1 MEKDLINKTEKDFE
15 SIKHIDEN
23 GIEFWYARELM
34 TVLEYKQ
41 WRRFEQVI
49 ERAKEACKNSNI
61 SIDDHFAGV
70 GKIVKAG
77 ATNKDIGDIK
87 LTRYACYLIAQNGD
101 SRKNAIALAQTYFA
115 VQTRKEVIMEQNNEL
130 KLFEDK
136 KIRAKWDDEQEKW
149 YFSVVDVV
157 AVLTDNDYQKSRNY
171 WKWLKNKLIQEGSEL
186 VSNTIQLKMKSVD
199 GKYYNTDVM
208 TTEQI
213 LRLIQSIP
221 SKKAEPFKLWLA
233 QVGKERIDE
242 AYDPEI
248 AINRA
253 LDIYRKKGYSE
264 EWINQRLKTID
275 IRKEFT
281 DELKEKGISEAK
293 DFAILTNILTQAW
306 SGHSVKEYKNLKGLK
321 KENLRDNMTNMELV
335 LNMLAETSST
345 EISKSKKEKGF
356 KEAQDSVIEGGNI
369 ARVAREQLEK
379 KTGKKVVS
387 DKNAKEIRKLNSATE

>member
-1 MEKDLINKTEKDFE
+1 
-15 SIKHIDEN
+15 
-23 GIEFWYARELM
+23 
-34 TVLEYKQ
+34 
-41 WRRFEQVI
+41 
-49 ERAKEACKNSNI
+49 
-61 SIDDHFAGV
+61 
-70 GKIVKAG
+70 
-77 ATNKDIGDIK
+77 
-87 LTRYACYLIAQNGD
+87 
-101 SRKNAIALAQTYFA
+101 
-115 VQTRKEVIMEQNNEL
+115 MEQNNEL

-136 KIRAKWDDEQEKW
+136 KIRAKWNDEQEKW
-149 YFSVVDVV
+149 YFSVVDIV
-157 AVLTDNDYQKSRNY
+157 AALTDNDYQGGRKY
-171 WKWLKNKLIQEGSEL
+171 WKTLKMRLNKEGSEL
-186 VSNTIQLKMKSVD
+186 VTNCYQLKMQSSD

-221 SKKAEPFKLWLA
+221 SKKVEPLKLWLA

-253 LDIYRKKGYSE
+253 LDTYRKKGYSE

-281 DELKEKGISEAK
+281 DELKEKGISASK

-306 SGHSVKEYKNLKGLK
+306 SGYSVKEYKNLKGLK

-345 EISKSKKEKGF
+345 EISKSKNRKGF
-356 KEAQDSVIEGGNI
+356 KEAEDSIKKGGNI
-369 ARVAREQLEK
+369 AKIAKEQLEK
-379 KTGKKVVS
+379 ETGKKVIS
-387 DKNAKEIRKLNSATE
+387 DKNAKEIRKLNSGEE

>member
-1 MEKDLINKTEKDFE
+1 MEKN
-15 SIKHIDEN
+15 
-23 GIEFWYARELM
+23 
-34 TVLEYKQ
+34 
-41 WRRFEQVI
+41 
-49 ERAKEACKNSNI
+49 NS
-61 SIDDHFAGV
+61 
-70 GKIVKAG
+70 
-77 ATNKDIGDIK
+77 
-87 LTRYACYLIAQNGD
+87 
-101 SRKNAIALAQTYFA
+101 
-115 VQTRKEVIMEQNNEL
+115 L

-136 KIRAKWDDEQEKW
+136 NIRVAWNDEQEKW
-149 YFSVVDVV
+149 YFSVVDVI

-171 WKWLKNKLIQEGSEL
+171 WKWLKNKLNEEGSEL
-186 VSNTIQLKMKSVD
+186 VSNTNQLKMKAYD
-199 GKYYNTDVM
+199 GKLRGTDVM
-208 TTEQI
+208 NTEQV

-281 DELKEKGISEAK
+281 DELKEKGINSSK

-306 SGHSVKEYKNLKGLK
+306 SGYSVKEYKNLKGLK

-345 EISKSKKEKGF
+345 EISKSKKRKGF
-356 KEAQDSVIEGGNI
+356 KEAEDSVIKGGNI
-369 ARVAREQLEK
+369 ARIAKEQLERE
-379 KTGKKVVS
+379 TGKKVVS
-387 DKNAKEIRKLNSATE
+387 DKNAKEIRKLNSGEEQ

>member
-1 MEKDLINKTEKDFE
+1 MK
-15 SIKHIDEN
+15 
-23 GIEFWYARELM
+23 
-34 TVLEYKQ
+34 
-41 WRRFEQVI
+41 
-49 ERAKEACKNSNI
+49 
-61 SIDDHFAGV
+61 
-70 GKIVKAG
+70 
-77 ATNKDIGDIK
+77 
-87 LTRYACYLIAQNGD
+87 
-101 SRKNAIALAQTYFA
+101 
-115 VQTRKEVIMEQNNEL
+115 QNNEL

-136 KIRAKWDDEQEKW
+136 KIRAKWDEEQEKW

-186 VSNTIQLKMKSVD
+186 VSDTNQLKMKSVD

-208 TTEQI
+208 NTEQV

-281 DELKEKGISEAK
+281 DELKEKG
-293 DFAILTNILTQAW
+293 F
-306 SGHSVKEYKNLKGLK
+306 
-321 KENLRDNMTNMELV
+321 M
-335 LNMLAETSST
+335 
-345 EISKSKKEKGF
+345 
-356 KEAQDSVIEGGNI
+356 EAQDSVIEGGNI
-369 ARVAREQLEK
+369 ARVAREQLER

-387 DKNAKEIRKLNSATE
+387 DKNAKEIRNLNSGKE

>member
-1 MEKDLINKTEKDFE
+1 MGE
-15 SIKHIDEN
+15 SED
-23 GIEFWYARELM
+23 
-34 TVLEYKQ
+34 YKQ
-41 WRRFEQVI
+41 ELTDI
-49 ERAKEACKNSNI
+49 I
-61 SIDDHFAGV
+61 SDRI
-70 GKIVKAG
+70 
-77 ATNKDIGDIK
+77 
-87 LTRYACYLIAQNGD
+87 
-101 SRKNAIALAQTYFA
+101 
-115 VQTRKEVIMEQNNEL
+115 
-130 KLFEDK
+130 
-136 KIRAKWDDEQEKW
+136 QEKW
-149 YFSVVDVV
+149 YFSVVDVI

-186 VSNTIQLKMKSVD
+186 VSDTNQLKMKSVD

-208 TTEQI
+208 TTEQV

-221 SKKAEPFKLWLA
+221 SKKVEPLKLWLA

-253 LDIYRKKGYSE
+253 LDTYRKKGYSE

-281 DELKEKGISEAK
+281 DELKEKGINASE

-306 SGHSVKEYKNLKGLK
+306 SGYSVKEYKNLKGLK

-345 EISKSKKEKGF
+345 EISKSKNRKGF
-356 KEAQDSVIEGGNI
+356 KEAEDSVKKGGNI
-369 ARVAREQLEK
+369 AKIAREQLEK
-379 KTGKKVVS
+379 ETGKNVIS
-387 DKNAKEIRKLNSATE
+387 DKNAKEIRELNTGEE

>member
-1 MEKDLINKTEKDFE
+1 
-15 SIKHIDEN
+15 
-23 GIEFWYARELM
+23 
-34 TVLEYKQ
+34 
-41 WRRFEQVI
+41 
-49 ERAKEACKNSNI
+49 
-61 SIDDHFAGV
+61 
-70 GKIVKAG
+70 
-77 ATNKDIGDIK
+77 
-87 LTRYACYLIAQNGD
+87 
-101 SRKNAIALAQTYFA
+101 
-115 VQTRKEVIMEQNNEL
+115 MEQNNEL

-136 KIRAKWDDEQEKW
+136 KIRAKWNDEQEKW
-149 YFSVVDVV
+149 YFSVVDVI

-186 VSNTIQLKMKSVD
+186 VSDTNQLKMKSVD

-208 TTEQI
+208 NTEQI

-253 LDIYRKKGYSE
+253 LDTYRKKGYSE

-281 DELKEKGISEAK
+281 DELKEKGISASK

-306 SGHSVKEYKNLKGLK
+306 SGYSAKEYKNLKGLK

-345 EISKSKKEKGF
+345 EISKSKNRKGF
-356 KEAQDSVIEGGNI
+356 KEAEDSVKKGGNI
-369 ARVAREQLEK
+369 AKIAKEQLEK
-379 KTGKKVVS
+379 ETGKKVIS
-387 DKNAKEIRKLNSATE
+387 DKNARKIRKLNSEENNTIDTNE

>member
-1 MEKDLINKTEKDFE
+1 MK
-15 SIKHIDEN
+15 
-23 GIEFWYARELM
+23 
-34 TVLEYKQ
+34 
-41 WRRFEQVI
+41 
-49 ERAKEACKNSNI
+49 
-61 SIDDHFAGV
+61 
-70 GKIVKAG
+70 
-77 ATNKDIGDIK
+77 
-87 LTRYACYLIAQNGD
+87 
-101 SRKNAIALAQTYFA
+101 
-115 VQTRKEVIMEQNNEL
+115 QNNEL

-136 KIRAKWDDEQEKW
+136 KIRAKWNDEQEKW
-149 YFSVVDVV
+149 YFSVVDIV
-157 AVLTDNDYQKSRNY
+157 AALTDNDYQAGRKY
-171 WKWLKNKLIQEGSEL
+171 WSVLKTRLKKEGSEL
-186 VSNTIQLKMKSVD
+186 TTNCSQLKMKSVD

-281 DELKEKGISEAK
+281 DELKEKGIDSGK

-306 SGHSVKEYKNLKGLK
+306 SGYSVKEYKNLKGLK
-321 KENLRDNMTNMELV
+321 KENLRDNMSNIEVILTDLGEESTKL
-335 LNMLAETSST
+335 LADEFRPLGLEENRT
-345 EISKSKKEKGF
+345 IAK
-356 KEAQDSVIEGGNI
+356 QGGNI
-369 ARVAREQLEK
+369 AGNARNNLERVL
-379 KTGKKVVS
+379 GKSVLS
-387 DKNAKEIRKLNSATE
+387 DKNNKDYLLNDK

>member
-1 MEKDLINKTEKDFE
+1 MEKD
-15 SIKHIDEN
+15 
-23 GIEFWYARELM
+23 
-34 TVLEYKQ
+34 
-41 WRRFEQVI
+41 
-49 ERAKEACKNSNI
+49 
-61 SIDDHFAGV
+61 
-70 GKIVKAG
+70 
-77 ATNKDIGDIK
+77 
-87 LTRYACYLIAQNGD
+87 
-101 SRKNAIALAQTYFA
+101 
-115 VQTRKEVIMEQNNEL
+115 NEL
-130 KLFEDK
+130 KLFENK

-149 YFSVVDVV
+149 YFSVVDIVS
-157 AVLTDNDYQKSRNY
+157 ALTDNDYQKSRNY
-171 WKWLKNKLIQEGSEL
+171 WKWLKNKLTQEGSEL
-186 VSNTIQLKMKSVD
+186 VSTTNQLKMQSVD

-208 TTEQI
+208 DIKQI

-306 SGHSVKEYKNLKGLK
+306 SGYSVKEYKNLKRLK

-345 EISKSKKEKGF
+345 EISKSKKQKGF
-356 KEAQDSVIEGGNI
+356 KGAKDSVIKGGNI
-369 ARVAREQLEK
+369 AKIARKQIERE
-379 KTGKKVVS
+379 TGKMVIS
-387 DKNAKEIRKLNSATE
+387 NKNAKEIRMLNSEEE

>member
-1 MEKDLINKTEKDFE
+1 MGQE
-15 SIKHIDEN
+15 
-23 GIEFWYARELM
+23 
-34 TVLEYKQ
+34 
-41 WRRFEQVI
+41 
-49 ERAKEACKNSNI
+49 
-61 SIDDHFAGV
+61 
-70 GKIVKAG
+70 
-77 ATNKDIGDIK
+77 
-87 LTRYACYLIAQNGD
+87 
-101 SRKNAIALAQTYFA
+101 
-115 VQTRKEVIMEQNNEL
+115 NEL
-130 KLFEDK
+130 KIFEDK

-149 YFSVVDVV
+149 YFSVVDVI

-186 VSNTIQLKMKSVD
+186 VSDTNQLKMKSVD

-208 TTEQI
+208 TTEQV

-221 SKKAEPFKLWLA
+221 SKRAEPLKLWLA

-281 DELKEKGISEAK
+281 DELKEKGISASK

-306 SGHSVKEYKNLKGLK
+306 SGYSVKEYKNLKGLK

-335 LNMLAETSST
+335 LNMLAETSAT
-345 EISKSKKEKGF
+345 EISKNKKQKGF
-356 KEAQDSVIEGGNI
+356 KEAENSAIEGGKV
-369 ARVAREQLEK
+369 ARVAREQLERK
-379 KTGKKVVS
+379 IGKKVIS
-387 DKNAKEIRKLNSATE
+387 DKNAKEIRKLNAGEE

>member
-1 MEKDLINKTEKDFE
+1 
-15 SIKHIDEN
+15 
-23 GIEFWYARELM
+23 
-34 TVLEYKQ
+34 
-41 WRRFEQVI
+41 
-49 ERAKEACKNSNI
+49 
-61 SIDDHFAGV
+61 
-70 GKIVKAG
+70 
-77 ATNKDIGDIK
+77 
-87 LTRYACYLIAQNGD
+87 
-101 SRKNAIALAQTYFA
+101 
-115 VQTRKEVIMEQNNEL
+115 MEQNNEL

-136 KIRAKWDDEQEKW
+136 KVRAKWDDKQEKW
-149 YFSVVDVV
+149 YFSVVDVI
-157 AVLTDNDYQKSRNY
+157 AVLTDNDYQGGRKY
-171 WKWLKNKLIQEGSEL
+171 WKTLKMRLNKEGSEL
-186 VSNTIQLKMKSVD
+186 VTNCYQLKMQSSD

-242 AYDPEI
+242 AYDPEL

-253 LDIYRKKGYSE
+253 LEIYRKKGYSE

-281 DELKEKGISEAK
+281 DELKEKGISASK

-306 SGHSVKEYKNLKGLK
+306 SGYSVKEYKNLKGLK

-345 EISKSKKEKGF
+345 EISKSKNRRGF
-356 KEAQDSVIEGGNI
+356 EEAKDSVKKGGNI
-369 ARVAREQLEK
+369 AKIAKEQLEK
-379 KTGKKVVS
+379 ETGKKVIS
-387 DKNAKEIRKLNSATE
+387 NKNTKEIRKLDSGEE

>member
-1 MEKDLINKTEKDFE
+1 MKKTLNRRRREVKMEKD
-15 SIKHIDEN
+15 
-23 GIEFWYARELM
+23 
-34 TVLEYKQ
+34 
-41 WRRFEQVI
+41 
-49 ERAKEACKNSNI
+49 
-61 SIDDHFAGV
+61 
-70 GKIVKAG
+70 
-77 ATNKDIGDIK
+77 
-87 LTRYACYLIAQNGD
+87 
-101 SRKNAIALAQTYFA
+101 
-115 VQTRKEVIMEQNNEL
+115 NEL
-130 KLFEDK
+130 KLFENK

-149 YFSVVDVV
+149 YFSVVDIVS
-157 AVLTDNDYQKSRNY
+157 ALTDNDYQKSRNY
-171 WKWLKNKLIQEGSEL
+171 WKWLKNKLTQEGSEL
-186 VSNTIQLKMKSVD
+186 VSTTNQLKMQSVD

-208 TTEQI
+208 DIKQI

-306 SGHSVKEYKNLKGLK
+306 SGYSVKEYKNLKRLK

-345 EISKSKKEKGF
+345 EISKSKKQKGF
-356 KEAQDSVIEGGNI
+356 KGAKDSVIKGGNI
-369 ARVAREQLEK
+369 AKIARKQIERE
-379 KTGKKVVS
+379 TGKMVIS
-387 DKNAKEIRKLNSATE
+387 NKNAKEIRMLNSEEE

>member
-1 MEKDLINKTEKDFE
+1 
-15 SIKHIDEN
+15 
-23 GIEFWYARELM
+23 
-34 TVLEYKQ
+34 
-41 WRRFEQVI
+41 
-49 ERAKEACKNSNI
+49 
-61 SIDDHFAGV
+61 
-70 GKIVKAG
+70 
-77 ATNKDIGDIK
+77 
-87 LTRYACYLIAQNGD
+87 
-101 SRKNAIALAQTYFA
+101 
-115 VQTRKEVIMEQNNEL
+115 MEQNNEL
-130 KLFEDK
+130 KIFEDK

-149 YFSVVDVV
+149 YFSVVDVI

-186 VSNTIQLKMKSVD
+186 VSDTNQLKMKSVD

-208 TTEQI
+208 TTEQV

-221 SKKAEPFKLWLA
+221 SKRAEPFKLWLA

-253 LDIYRKKGYSE
+253 LDTYRKKGYSE

-281 DELKEKGISEAK
+281 DELKEKGISASK

-306 SGHSVKEYKNLKGLK
+306 SGYSVKEYKNLKGLK

-345 EISKSKKEKGF
+345 EISKSKNRKGF
-356 KEAQDSVIEGGNI
+356 REAEDSVKKGGNI
-369 ARVAREQLEK
+369 AKIAKEQLEK
-379 KTGKKVVS
+379 ETGKKVIS
-387 DKNAKEIRKLNSATE
+387 DKNAKEIRKLNSGEE